1 MKVQLTPQQTTNQ
14 QPQFKGAVD
23 SGLRYLATNQAIGA
37 NGVDFCFMVTPRT
50 ASDTIKRG
58 PAAGLETFRRE
69 IMGTVNDSCI
79 GLFGAASGAM
89 IAYGLNKKYGL
100 NVNKLFT
107 APETLNILAENKSE
121 QIKNNKTQVDY
132 IKKTLSD
139 VKAYNP
145 TSARADSEGFVKLSG
160 KTIDEAAEFFDKALN
175 NKELDFHNW
184 TKEKTAGSR
193 SVIINKITEDT
204 GAQSRYI
211 LESTDKA
218 IKSETNLKSLLN
230 DIYIVSDSFNHDKV
244 KDAFK
249 KQIETG
255 EAVKNNTF
263 VKGVQKFMKSRA
275 GAGFAIASAVGLSVQ
290 PINMYL
296 TKLKTGTDGFV
307 GVEGRSKDNSSGF
320 KGLKVLSSAAFFSM
334 ILATLNMSP
343 LKFLTSP
350 SKFMDKMSFTGKMP
364 TINQLKGVY
373 GVTIISRI
381 FSARDKDELREV
393 LTKDTLGYL
402 SWLVLG
408 DIVNKLVADGMDKT
422 VMNYKRGFEN
432 ANPFKR
438 TFNASLKTRD
448 EILIETLAQ
457 NGKETTKQVDGK
469 TVAKSFK
476 EMLKDVDT
484 LNPQIK
490 KLTKKR
496 MFALNS
502 AQIAGYLFSGLVL
515 GLGIPN
521 LNIYITNTLDKKRK
535 AEALKNEQNKMSA

>member
-1 MKVQLTPQQTTNQ
+1 MKVQFSNSQTTNQ
-14 QPQFKGAVD
+14 QPQFKGAID

-121 QIKNNKTQVDY
+121 QIKNNKTQIDY

-307 GVEGRSKDNSSGF
+307 GVEGRSKDNSNGF

-343 LKFLTSP
+343 LKFLKSP

>member
-1 MKVQLTPQQTTNQ
+1 MKVQFSNPQTTNQ
-14 QPQFKGAVD
+14 QPQFKGAID

-37 NGVDFCFMVTPRT
+37 NGVDFCFMVAPRT

-145 TSARADSEGFVKLSG
+145 TSARADSEGFVKLSE

-211 LESTDKA
+211 LESTDRA

-408 DIVNKLVADGMDKT
+408 DIVNKLVADGLDKT

-484 LNPQIK
+484 LEPQLK

-496 MFALNS
+496 MRALNA
-502 AQIAGYLFSGLVL
+502 AQVAGYLFSGLVL

>member
-1 MKVQLTPQQTTNQ
+1 MKVQIQQNPIQ
-14 QPQFKGAVD
+14 QPHFKGAVD

-79 GLFGAASGAM
+79 GLFGAAAGGLIAM
-89 IAYGLNKKYGL
+89 GINKKFGL
-100 NVNKLFT
+100 NVNHIFT
-107 APETLNILAENKSE
+107 APETLNILAENKAD
-121 QIKNNKTQVDY
+121 QLKNNKTQLDY
-132 IKKTLSD
+132 IKSALAE

-145 TSARADSEGFVKLSG
+145 ASARADAEGFVKLSQN
-160 KTIDEAAEFFDKALN
+160 TIDETATYFDKALN
-175 NKELDFHNW
+175 NKVEFHKW
-184 TKEKTAGSR
+184 AKDKTPDAKN
-193 SVIINKITEDT
+193 VIMNKITEDT

-211 LESTDKA
+211 LESADKK

-230 DIYIVSDSFNHDKV
+230 DIYIVSESFNNNKV
-244 KDAFK
+244 KASFEEQIKSGKAVQENAF
-249 KQIETG
+249 I
-255 EAVKNNTF
+255 
-263 VKGVQKFMKSRA
+263 KGLTKFMKSRA

-307 GVEGRSKDNSSGF
+307 GVEGRSKDNSAGF
-320 KGLKVLSSAAFFSM
+320 KGIKTISSAAFFSM

-343 LKFLTSP
+343 LQFLKAP
-350 SKFMDKMSFTGKMP
+350 GKFMDKMAFTGKMP
-364 TINQLKGVY
+364 TVNQLKGIY

-408 DIVNKLVADGMDKT
+408 DIINKLAADWLDKT
-422 VMNYKRGFEN
+422 VMNYKKGLKT

-438 TFNASLKTRD
+438 TYNAALKTRD
-448 EILIETLAQ
+448 EIVIETLAAQ
-457 NGKETTKQVDGK
+457 GKSTTKPVEGK

-476 EMLKDVDT
+476 ELLKEVDT
-484 LNPQIK
+484 LTPDVK
-490 KLTKKR
+490 KITKKR
-496 MFALNS
+496 LRVLNA
-502 AQIAGYLFSGLVL
+502 AQLAGYLFSGLVL

-521 LNIYITNTLDKKRK
+521 LNIYVTNALDKKRK
-535 AEALKNEQNKMSA
+535 SATHVAQ

>member
-1 MKVQLTPQQTTNQ
+1 MKVQIQQNPIQ
-14 QPQFKGAVD
+14 QPHFKGAVD

-79 GLFGAASGAM
+79 GLFGAAAGGLIAM
-89 IAYGLNKKYGL
+89 GINKKFGL
-100 NVNKLFT
+100 NVNHIFT
-107 APETLNILAENKSE
+107 APETLNILAENKAD
-121 QIKNNKTQVDY
+121 QLKNNKTQLDY
-132 IKKTLSD
+132 IKSALAE

-145 TSARADSEGFVKLSG
+145 ASARADAEGFVKLSQN
-160 KTIDEAAEFFDKALN
+160 TIDETATYFDKALN
-175 NKELDFHNW
+175 NKVEFHKW
-184 TKEKTAGSR
+184 AKDKTPDAKN
-193 SVIINKITEDT
+193 VIMNKITEDT

-211 LESTDKA
+211 LESADKK

-230 DIYIVSDSFNHDKV
+230 DIYIVSESFNNNKV
-244 KDAFK
+244 KASFEEQIKSGKAVQENAF
-249 KQIETG
+249 I
-255 EAVKNNTF
+255 
-263 VKGVQKFMKSRA
+263 KGLTKFMKSRA

-307 GVEGRSKDNSSGF
+307 GVEGRSKDNSAGF
-320 KGLKVLSSAAFFSM
+320 KGIKTISSVAFFSM

-343 LKFLTSP
+343 LQFLKAP
-350 SKFMDKMSFTGKMP
+350 GKFMDKMAFTGKMP
-364 TINQLKGVY
+364 TVNQLKGIY

-408 DIVNKLVADGMDKT
+408 DIINKLAADGLDKT
-422 VMNYKRGFEN
+422 VMNYKKGLKT

-438 TFNASLKTRD
+438 TYNAALKTRD
-448 EILIETLAQ
+448 EIVIETLAAQ
-457 NGKETTKQVDGK
+457 GKSTTKQIEGK

-476 EMLKDVDT
+476 ELLKEVDT
-484 LNPQIK
+484 LTPDVK
-490 KLTKKR
+490 KITKKR
-496 MFALNS
+496 LRVLNA
-502 AQIAGYLFSGLVL
+502 AQLAGYLFSGLVL

-521 LNIYITNTLDKKRK
+521 LNIYVTNALDKKRK
-535 AEALKNEQNKMSA
+535 SATHVAQ

>member
-1 MKVQLTPQQTTNQ
+1 MKVQFSNSQTTNQ
-14 QPQFKGAVD
+14 QPQFKGAID

-121 QIKNNKTQVDY
+121 QIKNNKTQIDY

-249 KQIETG
+249 KQIEAG

-307 GVEGRSKDNSSGF
+307 GVEGRSKDNSNGF

-343 LKFLTSP
+343 HKFLTSP

>member
-1 MKVQLTPQQTTNQ
+1 MKVQFSNPQTTNQ
-14 QPQFKGAVD
+14 QPQFKGAID

-145 TSARADSEGFVKLSG
+145 TSARADSEGFVKLSE

-307 GVEGRSKDNSSGF
+307 GVEGRSKDNSNGF

-457 NGKETTKQVDGK
+457 NGKETTKQVGGK

-535 AEALKNEQNKMSA
+535 AEAVQKEQHKMSA